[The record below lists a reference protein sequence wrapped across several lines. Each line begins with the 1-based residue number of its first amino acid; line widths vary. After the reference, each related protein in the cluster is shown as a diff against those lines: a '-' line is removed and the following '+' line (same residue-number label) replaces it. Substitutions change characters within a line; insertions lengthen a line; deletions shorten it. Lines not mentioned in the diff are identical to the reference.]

1 VLRTL
6 IIALWLVGGLLPVA
20 AHAARKPSL
29 TVEIADPYIEMHT
42 GPGRGF
48 PVFNVVPKGETIVV
62 LKQRTDWFKVRDG
75 REREGWVHR
84 GQLRLT
90 LGPDRQPL
98 DLPVPSREDF
108 TAHRREIGFMAG
120 DFGGASV
127 INAYFSWAFNP
138 HLSGEIGVSHL
149 LGDASNGQ
157 MGTIALTHVVRP
169 DWRIQPFLTIG
180 TGLLRVD
187 PKGTIVQPVDRNDQ
201 VAFVGLGA
209 KFHLTQRFIM
219 RGEYKGYVTFTD
231 RDDNQE
237 NNEWKLGFA
246 FFF

>member
-6 IIALWLVGGLLPVA
+6 IIVLSLVGGLLPGA
-20 AHAARKPSL
+20 AHAARRPLLS
-29 TVEIADPYIEMHT
+29 VEVADPYIEMHT

-48 PVFNVVPKGETIVV
+48 PVFNVAAKGETIVV
-62 LKQRTDWFKVRDG
+62 LKERTDWFKVRDS

-84 GQLRLT
+84 SQLRLT
-90 LGPDRQPL
+90 LGPDRARL

-108 TAHRREIGFMAG
+108 GSHRREIGFMAG

-157 MGTIALTHVVRP
+157 MGTVALTHVVRP

-201 VAFVGLGA
+201 VAFVGFGA
-209 KFHLTQRFIM
+209 KLYLTKRFIM
-219 RGEYKGYVTFTD
+219 RGEYKSYVTFTD